1 MVTKK
6 SSWVPTR
13 VLMFPFVSQRNPK
26 WSCIWQTSAWMTA
39 CALFLLCTATAV
51 ASPAQTFKTLVIF
64 DGANGSDP
72 LNMSMVQGVDG
83 SFYGT
88 TNQGGANGG
97 TGLGTVFKMTPGGK
111 LTTVYTFCVHQCT
124 DGSLPF
130 AGLVLSTDGNFYGTT
145 TLGGVNKF
153 GTVFKLTPRGKLT
166 TLYSFCALTNCAD
179 GSEPLVG
186 LTEATDGDFYGTTW
200 VGGTNGAGT
209 VFKITPRGKLTTLYS
224 FCAQTNCPDG
234 ANPSAG
240 LFQAANGEF
249 YGTTSYGG
257 ANQAGTVFRM
267 SRAGTLTNVYTF
279 CPQRPCTDGYE
290 PQGTLIQAHG
300 NFYGTTFYGGANNEG
315 TVFKVTPEGV
325 LTVMYSFCA
334 QTGCADGSNPA
345 AGVIQANNGNF
356 YGTSSA
362 GVTRGSNHGYGTVFE
377 ITAEGT
383 LTTLHTF
390 DYYNDGAGPLGGL
403 LQATNGTLYGTTPIG
418 GADFNGTIFRLS
430 VGLRPF
436 VETLP
441 TVGRAGTKVT
451 ILGTNLTGATSV
463 SFNGTSAA
471 FRVVSSSEITTTVPA
486 GASTGKVK
494 VTTPKRTLLSNVR
507 FRVTK

>member
-1 MVTKK
+1 MLCCA
-6 SSWVPTR
+6 P
-13 VLMFPFVSQRNPK
+13 QRSRK
-26 WSCIWQTSAWMTA
+26 WTYLGKHSGWRTT
-39 CALFLLCTATAV
+39 CAVFLLYVATAIT
-51 ASPAQTFKTLVIF
+51 SPAQTFKTLVSF
-64 DGANGSDP
+64 DGTNGANP
-72 LNMSMVQGVDG
+72 LNVSMVQGVDG
-83 SFYGT
+83 NFYGT
-88 TNQGGANGG
+88 TSEGGAHGG
-97 TGLGTVFKMTPGGK
+97 TGLGVVFKMTPAGK
-111 LTTVYTFCVHQCT
+111 LTTVYSFCKQQCT

-130 AGLVLSTDGNFYGTT
+130 AGLVLSTDGSFYGTT
-145 TLGGVNKF
+145 ALGGVNNF
-153 GTVFKLTPRGKLT
+153 GTVFKLSTGRKLT

-179 GSEPLVG
+179 GSEPQVG
-186 LTEATDGDFYGTTW
+186 LIQATDGDFYGTTW
-200 VGGTNGAGT
+200 EGGTNGAGT
-209 VFKITPRGKLTTLYS
+209 VFKITAKGNLTTLYN

-234 ANPSAG
+234 SNPGAG

-267 SRAGTLTNVYTF
+267 SRSGTLATVYTF

-290 PQGTLIQAHG
+290 PQGTLIQAKG
-300 NFYGTTFYGGANNEG
+300 DFYGTTFFGGSHNEG

-325 LTVMYSFCA
+325 LTVLYSFCA

-345 AGVIQANNGNF
+345 DGVIQASDGNF

-362 GVTRGSNHGYGTVFE
+362 GVTRGLNHGYGTVFE
-377 ITAEGT
+377 ITPEGT

-403 LQATNGTLYGTTPIG
+403 LQATNGTLFGTAPIG
-418 GADFNGTIFRLS
+418 GANLDGTVFGLS

-441 TVGRAGTKVT
+441 TLGKVGTKAT
-451 ILGTNLTGATSV
+451 ILGTNLTGVTSV
-463 SFNGTSAA
+463 SFNGTAA
-471 FRVVSSSEITTTVPA
+471 KFKFVSSSEITTTVPI
-486 GASTGKVK
+486 GATTGKVK
-494 VTTPKRTLLSNVR
+494 VTTPKRMLASNVR